1 MDIDLFLKWGTPIG
15 AVVAFLVG
23 LYQWSDA
30 RRRDVEQKRFEQFHR
45 AFEWVAG
52 RTANGQS
59 LVDTQQA
66 MAIYEL
72 THFPEYKDI
81 SIPILNYYL
90 EKSAG
95 EEDTNLFRQA
105 LLHAKAKLES
115 KYA

>member
-1 MDIDLFLKWGTPIG
+1 MDLDTLFKLGTPIG
-15 AVVAFLVG
+15 AVIVFLVG
-23 LYQWSDA
+23 LYQWADA
-30 RRRDVEQKRFEQFHR
+30 RRREIEQKRFEQFHR

-52 RTANGQS
+52 QTAAGQP

-90 EKSAG
+90 ERSAS
-95 EEDTNLFRQA
+95 EEDSSLFRQA
-105 LLHAKAKLES
+105 LLHAKMKLE
-115 KYA
+115 AQG